1 MAKEKKRSPLSFA
14 VGLVVLA
21 LVLIGVANVFS
32 YVGEKVSEITNNTA
46 QNEEYEEFIAPIIMN
61 DPDTFDDVS
70 VANQSQLI
78 SITIWTILQDGLV
91 TDQYEYS
98 DSGMLMPIA
107 DVERMFIELFGDQV
121 TLVHTS
127 VEAGEGIDFQYSEK
141 QECYV
146 IPITGISPIY
156 TPKVIDSEETSAT
169 IVLTVAYLASED
181 WQQDENGDM
190 VEPEPSKYVK
200 ITLVKLDDG
209 GFYIRA
215 IQAADVT
222 EYTTAA

>member
-1 MAKEKKRSPLSFA
+1 MAREKRKSPSSFA
-14 VGLVVLA
+14 VGLVVV
-21 LVLIGVANVFS
+21 VLILIGAVNVISFMAD
-32 YVGEKVSEITNNTA
+32 KVSEFTQNNT
-46 QNEEYEEFIAPIIMN
+46 QYEQYEEFIAPIIMN

-78 SITIWTILQDGLV
+78 SITIWSILQDDLV
-91 TDQYEYS
+91 TDQYEYT
-98 DSGMLMPIA
+98 DSGMLMPVA
-107 DVERMFIELFGDQV
+107 DVEEKFIELFGAQV

-127 VEAGEGIDFQYSEK
+127 VDGGEGVEFQYSEK

-146 IPITGISPIY
+146 IPITGITPIY
-156 TPKVIDSEETSAT
+156 TPKVIDSEESSAT

-190 VEPEPSKYVK
+190 VEPEANKYVK
-200 ITLVKLDDG
+200 VTLVKTQDD

-215 IQAADVT
+215 IQSADVS
-222 EYTTAA
+222 EITTDS